1 MKTKYLTLQFLFMA
15 SCAWCQFT
23 GQYNALNVTGSTNT
37 LKTEI
42 PIAQPSW
49 VGSSYW
55 SETWSTATLFLKNQS
70 TLENVP
76 VRLETESGNVE
87 VMFNGVPHFLDWKK
101 LDKVLFTD
109 ERGSQWL
116 IRNPNDYKRDG
127 QIFKGIV
134 RVLYEDEK
142 YIVLRNY
149 YVSIM
154 RANYNVAVDVGNK
167 DNRKIQKN
175 KTYMRKSDQWIEVQG
190 SAKKLLKSLGVS
202 VERQKEI
209 LKSKDFDLK
218 QDSDLVALLQA
229 VERV

>member
-1 MKTKYLTLQFLFMA
+1 MKTKYFTLFFLFTA
-15 SCAWCQFT
+15 SYAWCQFT

-42 PIAQPSW
+42 PLAQPSW

-55 SETWSTATLFLKNQS
+55 SETWTVATLFLKNQS

-76 VRLETESGNVE
+76 VRLETERGNIE

-101 LDKVLFTD
+101 LDRVVFTD
-109 ERGSQWL
+109 EKGWQWL
-116 IRNPNDYKRDG
+116 IRNPDEYKTDD
-127 QIFKGIV
+127 QSFKGIV

-142 YIVLRNY
+142 YLVIRNY

-167 DNRKIQKN
+167 DNRKIQKE
-175 KTYMRKSDQWIEVQG
+175 KTYMRKDNRWIDVHG

-202 VERQKEI
+202 GDHQKTI
-209 LKSKDFDLK
+209 LKSRNFDLK
-218 QDSDLVALLQA
+218 RDSDLLALLQA